1 MMTPVYNV
9 AIADLKTD
17 RCGATRHAARLYFSA
32 ISTTRCLRK
41 NNSNPIKKHLFP
53 CYLHNVKKYIF
64 QCFHFIFDETTK
76 YLHRTQQPTRNKSL
90 LTNKPSIQDVLSN
103 YLNHNIYSFEAISLT
118 HYNVVKSGTDALWRQ
133 TRFELK
139 VRKSESNILRGYI
152 KEQPADDTTTT
163 TDEERS
169 NAA

>member
-9 AIADLKTD
+9 AIADLQTD
-17 RCGATRHAARLYFSA
+17 RCGATRHAARLDFSA
-32 ISTTRCLRK
+32 ISMTKTLRK
-41 NNSNPIKKHLFP
+41 NNFISLKTHLFS
-53 CYLHNVKKYIF
+53 CYLHNVRKYIF

-103 YLNHNIYSFEAISLT
+103 YLNHNIYTFEAITLR
-118 HYNVVKSGTDALWRQ
+118 HYNAVKSGTDAPLQQ
-133 TRFELK
+133 TRFELR
-139 VRKSESNILRGYI
+139 VRKSESNVLRGYI

-163 TDEERS
+163 TDEEK
-169 NAA
+169 